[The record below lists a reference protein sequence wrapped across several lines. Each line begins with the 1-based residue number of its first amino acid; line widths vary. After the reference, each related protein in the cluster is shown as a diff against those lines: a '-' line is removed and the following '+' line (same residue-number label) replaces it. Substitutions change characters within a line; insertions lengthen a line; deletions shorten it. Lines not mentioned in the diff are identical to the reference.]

1 MEKKPSP
8 LIEKPTS
15 ATAAPRP
22 TTAAL
27 LRARLAEPG
36 GVSMT
41 ELMLLTGWQA
51 HIIAGKMLPAPDPVL
66 IRTLAQSHGW
76 AKSLRART
84 MLTDIAAATGHSEP
98 TSAAASRWH
107 SWPPSSNP
115 QSSTG
120 ANPLTSP
127 FPGFCAMA
135 LRSTGPS
142 KRSSSG
148 GTDVGNG
155 AASASAAL
163 TTCGTCNQ
171 SEIAPS
177 LFFPFLSLF
186 A

>member
-51 HIIAGKMLPAPDPVL
+51 HIIAGEMLPAPDPVL

-98 TSAAASRWH
+98 YIGSRIALAFLAPKLQSAILDGRQPADISVPR
-107 SWPPSSNP
+107 
-115 QSSTG
+115 
-120 ANPLTSP
+120 L
-127 FPGFCAMA
+127 
-135 LRSTGPS
+135 LRDGIAI
-142 KRSSSG
+142 
-148 GTDVGNG
+148 NW
-155 AASASAAL
+155 
-163 TTCGTCNQ
+163 
-171 SEIAPS
+171 SEQAQ
-177 LFFPFLSLF
+177 LFGWD
-186 A
+186 